1 MKNNNYIR
9 CEINAKNEPY
19 KRRNIFYCEIFYFI
33 RFIFLNVLTRSW
45 RKPDINWKCFRPVLR
60 WNIRR
65 GNSSDSDHQNNNVSH
80 WPLGA
85 SVRSAPN
92 QLTDI
97 LMWTS
102 AGHWR
107 LRLLLRCLFFSQE
120 VDSKLHVMP
129 FTVNVLF
136 SALLQEVTKNSGEHK
151 ASSSVF
157 WIVDQQHHDWLSS
170 LKQTPDVWAIT
181 GPRGQVL
188 KC

>member
-1 MKNNNYIR
+1 MFWLAAEGNQI
-9 CEINAKNEPY
+9 
-19 KRRNIFYCEIFYFI
+19 
-33 RFIFLNVLTRSW
+33 LTE
-45 RKPDINWKCFRPVLR
+45 
-60 WNIRR
+60 
-65 GNSSDSDHQNNNVSH
+65 NVSGLFWGETSGEETLQTRITRTTTCPH

-136 SALLQEVTKNSGEHK
+136 SELLQEVRKNSGEHK